1 MRRFFIM
8 AFAATAIAAPAAA
21 DEITDAID
29 GALAAYKD
37 GDIAYATEELNY
49 ALQLLSEMKSETLAQ
64 FLPAAQDGW
73 TREDDDGMAAGLGM
87 VGGIV
92 SAATYSDGRD
102 DFTITLM
109 ADHPM
114 VASMGM
120 ILANPAVMAGSGGKM
135 VRVGREKFM
144 SRDGQLMALIGNR
157 VLVQADGDNEDAIV
171 AHLKEMDLRA
181 LAGFGS

>member
-29 GALAAYKD
+29 GALAAYND

-92 SAATYSDGRD
+92 SAATNGSKAWLLPSE
-102 DFTITLM
+102 TL
-109 ADHPM
+109 P
-114 VASMGM
+114 VCQVVPPSF
-120 ILANPAVMAGSGGKM
+120 
-135 VRVGREKFM
+135 E
-144 SRDGQLMALIGNR
+144 
-157 VLVQADGDNEDAIV
+157 
-171 AHLKEMDLRA
+171 
-181 LAGFGS
+181 